1 MTDRD
6 TTLQEAIGFA
16 METLRDDLVLH
27 MMDYLKGEGFTETD
41 SLRPKCRD
49 STRSEWEGWVR
60 VTGENGLA
68 PPFWTRPDV
77 PYVGVRSNGLQQLR
91 LDLAD
96 IQSKF

>member
-16 METLRDDLVLH
+16 METLKDDLVLH

-49 STRSEWEGWVR
+49 STRSEWEMGGKGYR
-60 VTGENGLA
+60 RKRTG
-68 PPFWTRPDV
+68 TTI
-77 PYVGVRSNGLQQLR
+77 
-91 LDLAD
+91 LDLP
-96 IQSKF
+96 

>member
-49 STRSEWEGWVR
+49 STRSEWEMGKGYR
-60 VTGENGLA
+60 RKRTG
-68 PPFWTRPDV
+68 TTI
-77 PYVGVRSNGLQQLR
+77 
-91 LDLAD
+91 LDLP
-96 IQSKF
+96 